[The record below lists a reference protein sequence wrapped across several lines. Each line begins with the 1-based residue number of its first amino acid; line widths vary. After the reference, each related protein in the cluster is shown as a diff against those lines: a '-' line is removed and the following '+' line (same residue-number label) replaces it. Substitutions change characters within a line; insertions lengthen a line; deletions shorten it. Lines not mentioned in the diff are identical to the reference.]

1 MAKAKT
7 PRSTNPPNKQV
18 ITMPEAGSVPQI
30 RRTSPVTSSP
40 VDLES
45 QIRQRAYELYQ
56 ERGYNSGQEKEDWF
70 RAEREVRA
78 RHSRQ
83 QSA

>member
-7 PRSTNPPNKQV
+7 PRSSNPPNNQV

-30 RRTSPVTSSP
+30 RRATPVNASP
-40 VDLES
+40 VDLEP

-56 ERGYNSGQEKEDWF
+56 ERGYASGQEKEDWF

-78 RHSRQ
+78 RHTHQ